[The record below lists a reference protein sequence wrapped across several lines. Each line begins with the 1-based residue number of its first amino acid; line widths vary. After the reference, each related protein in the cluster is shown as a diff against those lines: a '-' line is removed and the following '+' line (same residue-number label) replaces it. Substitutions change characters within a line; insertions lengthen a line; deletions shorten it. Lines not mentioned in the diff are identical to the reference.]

1 MKDKSLV
8 ALIISLLSV
17 GWMGCGGTEVPPPA
31 KVQVTTVPET
41 VYTVVEGVPKKSG
54 DTAETQDLS
63 WLFHLAFESR
73 EDEPLS
79 FDEAHISFKRGEKT
93 LWHEALPRKY
103 LESMEW
109 IEGAYQLDT
118 GYFLDNVMFGKEVA
132 TEPELPAGERITWI
146 RIPFVR
152 PAYADVDNIHL
163 MFHLRNA
170 QGELRTLEHSI
181 SLTRHEQKA
190 RLRLPFSGTWAV
202 LKGND
207 VNSGHRRTGFRNLT
221 TMGWDFA
228 KADEESFGESVLA
241 AGDGVVVDVR
251 NDIEDYG
258 RGARPA
264 RELLEEDG
272 DVFAGN
278 LVTID
283 HGNSE
288 YTLTCH
294 LLPGSVTV
302 DIGDRVNAGQVI
314 GKVGKA
320 GLVHFNMM
328 NDGEWLK
335 AHGVPSL
342 FSDFER
348 VLPGIKPQR
357 ITRGN
362 PRTGWL
368 VAPVEGKPSLRSD

>member
-1 MKDKSLV
+1 MKESTTWFGVL
-8 ALIISLLSV
+8 SLLCVWS
-17 GWMGCGGTEVPPPA
+17 CGRQEPA
-31 KVQVTTVPET
+31 PANVEVTTVPAT
-41 VYTVVEGVPKKSG
+41 VYTVAEGVAKESG
-54 DTAETQDLS
+54 DTPETQDQS
-63 WLFHLAFESR
+63 WLFHLVFQSR
-73 EDEPLS
+73 ETEPLS

-93 LWHEALPRKY
+93 VWHEALPRGY

-118 GYFLDNVMFGKEVA
+118 DYFLDNVMFGQQVP
-132 TEPELPAGERITWI
+132 TEPELPAGESVTWI

-163 MFHLRNA
+163 MLHLRDG
-170 QGELRTLEHSI
+170 QGALRTVEHSI
-181 SLTRHEQKA
+181 PLARHEQRVK
-190 RLRLPFSGTWAV
+190 LRLPFSGTWAV

-228 KADEESFGESVLA
+228 KADGESFGEAVLA
-241 AGDGVVVDVR
+241 AGDGIVVDLR
-251 NDIEDYG
+251 NDIEDYD
-258 RGARPA
+258 RGVTPP
-264 RELLEEDG
+264 RERLEEDG

-283 HGNSE
+283 HGNGE

-302 DIGDRVNAGQVI
+302 AVGDRLMAGQAI

-328 NDGEWLK
+328 NDGEWLE
-335 AHGVPSL
+335 AHGVPAL

-348 VLPGIKPQR
+348 VLPGADPRR
-357 ITRGN
+357 IDKGN

-368 VAPVEGKPSLRSD
+368 VAPVEGKPTS

>member
-1 MKDKSLV
+1 MKESTIWFGL
-8 ALIISLLSV
+8 LSLLCLSS
-17 GWMGCGGTEVPPPA
+17 CSQDATSA
-31 KVQVTTVPET
+31 ANIDVTTVPAT
-41 VYTVVEGVPKKSG
+41 VYTVVEGVAKESG
-54 DTAETQDLS
+54 DTPDTQDLS
-63 WLFHLAFESR
+63 WLFHLVFESR
-73 EDEPLS
+73 EAEPLS
-79 FDEAHISFKRGEKT
+79 FDEAHVSFKRGEET
-93 LWHEALPRKY
+93 LWYEALSREY
-103 LESMEW
+103 LGSMEW

-118 GYFLDNVMFGKEVA
+118 RYFLDNVMFGKEVA
-132 TEPELPAGERITWI
+132 TEPELPAGESVTWV

-152 PAYADVDNIHL
+152 PAYADIDNIHL
-163 MFHLRNA
+163 MFHLRDGRGA
-170 QGELRTLEHSI
+170 LRTVEHSI
-181 SLTRHEQKA
+181 PLTRHEQHVK
-190 RLRLPFSGTWAV
+190 LRLPFSGTWAV

-228 KADEESFGESVLA
+228 RSDGESYGESVLA

-258 RGARPA
+258 RGETPP
-264 RELLEEDG
+264 REHLEEDG

-283 HGNSE
+283 HGNGE

-302 DIGDRVNAGQVI
+302 AVGDQVTAGQVI

-328 NDGEWLK
+328 NDGEWLE
-335 AHGVPSL
+335 AHGVPAL

-348 VLPGIKPQR
+348 ILPGTEPQR
-357 ITRGN
+357 IDKGN

-368 VAPVEGKPSLRSD
+368 VAPVEGAPTS

>member
-1 MKDKSLV
+1 MSKSTTWVGL
-8 ALIISLLSV
+8 AGLLTLT
-17 GWMGCGGTEVPPPA
+17 GCGEEGLAPA
-31 KVQVTTVPET
+31 NVEVTTVPSV
-41 VYTVVEGVPKKSG
+41 VYTVTEGVAKESG
-54 DTAETQDLS
+54 DTPDTQDLS
-63 WLFHLAFESR
+63 WLFHLVFKSR
-73 EDEPLS
+73 EAKSLR
-79 FDEAHISFKRGEKT
+79 FDEVHISFKRGEET
-93 LWHEALPRKY
+93 LWHEALPREY

-118 GYFLDNVMFGKEVA
+118 DYFLDNVMFGKEVA
-132 TEPELPAGERITWI
+132 TEPELPAGESVTWI
-146 RIPFVR
+146 RIPFAR
-152 PAYADVDNIHL
+152 PSYVEVDRIDL
-163 MFHLRNA
+163 IFHLRD
-170 QGELRTLEHSI
+170 QHGSLRTLDHSI
-181 SLTRHEQKA
+181 PLTRHHHQQAK
-190 RLRLPFSGTWAV
+190 LRLPFSGTWAV

-228 KADEESFGESVLA
+228 KADGESVGESVLA

-251 NDIEDYG
+251 NDIEDYR
-258 RGARPA
+258 RGETPP
-264 RELLEEDG
+264 RERLEEDG

-283 HGNSE
+283 HGNGE

-294 LLPGSVTV
+294 LAPGSVTV
-302 DIGDRVNAGQVI
+302 SVGDRVTAGQVV

-328 NDGEWLK
+328 NDGEWLE

-348 VLPGIKPQR
+348 VLPGTEPQR
-357 ITRGN
+357 IERGN

-368 VAPVEGKPSLRSD
+368 VAPVEGAPTP